1 MDTNTKRDR
10 LPFFLSGIV
19 AALVLFLAFVLYN
32 LTSLQSQ
39 VKQQQNAI
47 ENNSKVYVYS
57 LEDLLQKM
65 NVLAEKQK
73 FETEIINLNSELLD
87 AEKKI
92 KSLKDAKVKA
102 DFSDV
107 YLKNL
112 RMKRDELVLGYENK
126 IKALTDTINQ
136 ALSEVAA
143 EKSIGVIFVKSAV
156 ALNTPAVVD
165 LTDEIYAKIK

>member
-47 ENNSKVYVYS
+47 ESNSKVYVYS

-73 FETEIINLNSELLD
+73 FETEIINLNSED
-87 AEKKI
+87 
-92 KSLKDAKVKA
+92 
-102 DFSDV
+102 
-107 YLKNL
+107 
-112 RMKRDELVLGYENK
+112 
-126 IKALTDTINQ
+126 
-136 ALSEVAA
+136 
-143 EKSIGVIFVKSAV
+143 
-156 ALNTPAVVD
+156 
-165 LTDEIYAKIK
+165 